1 MSKETYITGLDIGT
15 SAIRAV
21 QGKISQEDNV
31 LNVIGLGEG
40 ESAGLRKGVLVD
52 IEEAVSGISS
62 VLEKVERMT
71 GVPIESAYVSVSG
84 SHITTQASHGVI
96 AVSRADGEI
105 SEADIVRCVD
115 ASQAISVP
123 PNREILHVFPK
134 NFTLD
139 GQTGI
144 RDPLGMS
151 GVRLEVDTLI
161 VQAGLPFV
169 RNLTR
174 CIAQAGLE
182 INDLVL
188 APLSASQC
196 VLTKRQKDLG
206 VLLVDL
212 GGGTTSLAVYEEGDL
227 LHSAV
232 LSVGNQHITNDL
244 AIGLRSSIET
254 AERVKL
260 LYGHT
265 DPKAVGKLDEIDLAK
280 IDEHEKE
287 TVSRSYVAE
296 IMEARLEEI
305 FAKVAKELK
314 TIGKDGK
321 LPAGVVIT
329 GGGSRLPG
337 IVEFAKKELRL
348 PASLGRPQN
357 ITTVID
363 KLDDPTYATAV
374 GLLLWG
380 QAFGSSSGFVS
391 GTMLSSVK
399 KVFSHPK
406 AESVKKWLKSFLP

>member
-1 MSKETYITGLDIGT
+1 MSKEQYITGLDIGT

-21 QGKISQEDNV
+21 QGKINSEDGV
-31 LNVIGLGEG
+31 LNVIGIGEG
-40 ESAGLRKGVLVD
+40 ESAGMRKGVLVD
-52 IEEAVSGISS
+52 IEDAVSGISS

-84 SHITTQASHGVI
+84 SHITTLASHGVI

-105 SEADIVRCVD
+105 SEADVVRCVD

-134 NFTLD
+134 SFTLD
-139 GQTGI
+139 GQSGI

-188 APLSASQC
+188 APLAASQC

-206 VLLVDL
+206 VALVDL

-232 LSVGNQHITNDL
+232 LPVGNQHITNDL

-260 LYGHT
+260 MYGHT
-265 DPKAVGKLDEIDLAK
+265 DPKVVGKLDEIDLSK

-287 TVSRSYVAE
+287 SVSRSYVAE

-305 FAKVAKELK
+305 FSMVAKELK
-314 TIGKDGK
+314 TIGRDGK

-337 IVEFAKKELRL
+337 IVDFAKKELRL
-348 PASLGRPQN
+348 PVSLGKPQN

-380 QAFGSSSGFVS
+380 QAFGNAGGFSSGNI
-391 GTMLSSVK
+391 LSSVK
-399 KVFSHPK
+399 KVFSHPS
-406 AESVKKWLKSFLP
+406 AEKVKKWLKSFLP